1 MVRDHGARDRGAMSS
16 PPAPPSPPAPEPPPR
31 RLTRSRSDRVLGGV
45 CGGLAAYFR
54 IDPIIVR
61 LGAVLLVLAGGAG
74 GPLDLAPRPLVP
86 ADGDEAVG
94 DGPGAGRVATVAGVV
109 VLAVALL
116 S

>member
-1 MVRDHGARDRGAMSS
+1 MARRGVGRDRDAMSS
-16 PPAPPSPPAPEPPPR
+16 PPAPPSPPAAEPPPR

-54 IDPIIVR
+54 IDPIIGR
-61 LGAVLLVLAGGAG
+61 LGGAVPVAPAGGGGVLLSPAAVLPA
-74 GPLDLAPRPLVP
+74 P

-109 VLAVALL
+109 VLAV
-116 S
+116 